1 MAIWDI
7 KERNN
12 LARANQH
19 LNKGDRGVF
28 AGGTPIPSTGDIID
42 FITISSAGNATD
54 FGDLTAARGVMGAT
68 GDNTRGMWFGGA
80 APGFSDIIDY
90 ITIASTGNATDF
102 GDSLQAKR
110 QSVGAGYNL

>member
-54 FGDLTAARGVMGAT
+54 FGDLAAKTSGVHGTASH
-68 GDNTRGMWFGGA
+68 TRGIFAGG
-80 APGFSDIIDY
+80 Y
-90 ITIASTGNATDF
+90 
-102 GDSLQAKR
+102 R
-110 QSVGAGYNL
+110 